1 MRDESPGRN
10 SEVRTRAHAARWG
23 MRTDGWH
30 LTQDLDAFL
39 TRAGAFLH
47 SQPALHTLPLTV
59 TENLRTRGRHI
70 YGDGVPEF
78 GALERDGVVR
88 ATFFR
93 TPPHRLNL
101 TVLTA
106 GEADA
111 LAARLAARGQRLP
124 GVQADRD
131 TATAFAEAWQ
141 RHTGATATLRER
153 NRLYRL
159 GTLTVPRP
167 LPPGGPRIAGEE
179 DRQQLIRWHAEF
191 VAAVGSGVFRDA
203 AEWADA
209 RIAQGGITFWETP
222 DGTPAAMAG
231 TTPQVA
237 GQIRVAPVYTP
248 PRLRGRGYAGAATA
262 EVSRAALAAGAQE
275 VLLFTDLSNP
285 TSNGLYQ
292 RIGYRPVADFAVY
305 DFTGQSAPA

>member
-1 MRDESPGRN
+1 MRAEGPGRN
-10 SEVRTRAHAARWG
+10 SKVRAGPRAAPWG
-23 MRTDGWH
+23 MRTDDWH
-30 LTQDLDAFL
+30 LTRDLDAFL
-39 TRAGAFLH
+39 TRAGTFLH

-59 TENLRTRGRHI
+59 TDNLRRRGRHI

-78 GALERDGVVR
+78 GMLEQDGAVR

-106 GEADA
+106 EEADA
-111 LAARLAARGQRLP
+111 LAAHLAALGQRLP
-124 GVQADRD
+124 GVHADRD
-131 TATAFAEAWQ
+131 TATAFAGAWQ

-159 GTLTVPRP
+159 GTLDVPRP
-167 LPPGGPRIAGEE
+167 LPPGGPRIAGKA
-179 DRQQLIRWHAEF
+179 DREQLIRWHDEF

-209 RIAQGGITFWETP
+209 RIEQGGITFWETP

-248 PRLRGRGYAGAATA
+248 PHLRGRGYAGAATA
-262 EVSRAALAAGAQE
+262 EVSRAALAAGARE

-305 DFTGQSAPA
+305 DFTGRSAPA

>member
-1 MRDESPGRN
+1 
-10 SEVRTRAHAARWG
+10 
-23 MRTDGWH
+23 MRTDDHRHWH

-39 TRAGAFLH
+39 TRADAFLR
-47 SQPALHTLPLTV
+47 SQLALHTLPLTV
-59 TENLRTRGRHI
+59 TENLRTHGPHI

-78 GALERDGVVR
+78 GMLEQDGAVR

-101 TVLTA
+101 TVLTPE
-106 GEADA
+106 EADA
-111 LAARLAARGQRLP
+111 LAARLAALGQCLP
-124 GVQADRD
+124 GVHADRD

-159 GTLTVPRP
+159 GTLAVPTP
-167 LPPGGPRIAGEE
+167 LPPGGPRIAGTA
-179 DRQQLIRWHAEF
+179 DREQLIRWHEEF
-191 VAAVGSGVFRDA
+191 VAAAGSGVFRDA

-209 RIAQGGITFWETP
+209 RIEQGGITFWETP
-222 DGTPAAMAG
+222 DGAPAAMAG

-248 PRLRGRGYAGAATA
+248 PHLRGRGYAGAATA

-275 VLLFTDLSNP
+275 VLLFADLANP

-305 DFTGQSAPA
+305 DFAGPSASA

>member
-1 MRDESPGRN
+1 MRAEDPGRN
-10 SEVRTRAHAARWG
+10 SEVRAGARTAPWG
-23 MRTDGWH
+23 MRTDDWH

-39 TRAGAFLH
+39 TRAGGFLR
-47 SQPALHTLPLTV
+47 SQLALHTLPLTV

-70 YGDGVPEF
+70 YGDGTPEF
-78 GALERDGVVR
+78 GVLEQDGAVR

-106 GEADA
+106 EEADA

-124 GVQADRD
+124 GVHADRD

-141 RHTGATATLRER
+141 RHTGATATLQQRQ
-153 NRLYRL
+153 RLYRL

-167 LPPGGPRIAGEE
+167 VPPGRPRIAGKA
-179 DRQQLIRWHAEF
+179 DRKQLIRWHEEF
-191 VAAVGSGVFRDA
+191 AKAVGTGTVRDA
-203 AEWADA
+203 TEWADA
-209 RIAQGGITFWETP
+209 RIEQGGITFWETS
-222 DGTPAAMAG
+222 DGSPAAMAG

-248 PRLRGRGYAGAATA
+248 THLRGRGYAGAATA

-292 RIGYRPVADFAVY
+292 RIGYRPVTDFAGY
-305 DFTGQSAPA
+305 DFTERSAPA